1 MKAWILACVLAPAAA
16 LAQPVPPVAVVEDP
30 PLTQS
35 VLPNLWATTLGV
47 TAEVRLDYS
56 DLDQIDLTVFNML
69 AHVQYLTPQGFG
81 GYARIPFGYVEDDD
95 ESGFGFGGSGIGNI
109 EVGGLF
115 LANLGPNT
123 EVLARGGV
131 AIDTASEDDQLAVT
145 LSTVLPRLVDVYASG
160 LETTWGRG
168 QGQIRHAANNLRF
181 GAAVG
186 LDVPVAGDGA
196 DENGF
201 TGVISFIGAAG
212 FQQGK
217 TGVGFS
223 FVMLQIL
230 DDEDEGE
237 DNITGLNLDVDYA
250 LDANARMF
258 LQIGLS
264 LEDNSDGT
272 SIGLGARTAF

>member
-1 MKAWILACVLAPAAA
+1 MRLALLSLLMPAAA

-35 VLPNLWATTLGV
+35 VLPNIWATTLGV
-47 TAEVRLDYS
+47 TAEVRFDYS
-56 DLDQIDLTVFNML
+56 DIDQIDLTVFNML
-69 AHVQYLTPQGFG
+69 GHVQYLTPQGFG
-81 GYARIPFGYVEDDD
+81 GYVRIPFGYVEDDD

-115 LANLGPNT
+115 LGKLGPNT
-123 EVLARGGV
+123 DVLARGGV
-131 AIDTASEDDQLAVT
+131 AIDTASEDDQIAIS
-145 LSTVLPRLVDVYASG
+145 LSTVLPRLVDIYASG
-160 LETTWGRG
+160 LDTTWGRG
-168 QGQIRHAANNLRF
+168 QGQIRHASNALRF

-186 LDVPVAGDGA
+186 MDVPLAGDGA

-201 TGVISFIGAAG
+201 TGVLSFVGAAG
-212 FQQGK
+212 FQSNK
-217 TGVGFS
+217 VGVGFAI
-223 FVMLQIL
+223 VMLQIL

-237 DNITGLNLDVDYA
+237 DNITGLNLNVDYS
-250 LDANARMF
+250 LNPNARMF

-272 SIGLGARTAF
+272 SLGLGARTAF

>member
-1 MKAWILACVLAPAAA
+1 MRALLLALFVPGVA

-35 VLPNLWATTLGV
+35 VLPNLWATTLGL
-47 TAEVRLDYS
+47 TAEVRFDYS
-56 DLDQIDLTVFNML
+56 DIDQLDLTVFGML
-69 AHVQYLTPQGFG
+69 GHVQYLTPQGFG
-81 GYARIPFGYVEDDD
+81 GYVRVPFGYVEDDE
-95 ESGFGFGGSGIGNI
+95 ESGFSFGGSGIGNV

-115 LANLGPNT
+115 LASVGPNT

-131 AIDTASEDDQLAVT
+131 AIDTASEDDQLAIS
-145 LSTVLPRLVDVYASG
+145 LSTVLPRLIDIYASG
-160 LETTWGRG
+160 LNTTWGRG

-186 LDVPVAGDGA
+186 IDVPLAGDGA
-196 DENGF
+196 DEENF
-201 TGVISFIGAAG
+201 TGVLSFVGAAG
-212 FQQGK
+212 FQQNK
-217 TGVGFS
+217 VGVGFS

-250 LDANARMF
+250 INPNARMF

-272 SIGLGARTAF
+272 SIGLGVRTAF